1 MKVTLN
7 GKAEQLQ
14 DKINVADLLV
24 SRKIRPEM
32 VSVEL
37 NGAIVH
43 RGKFATTE
51 LSEGDKVEFLYYMGG
66 GSSGFTVYGVQ
77 CTVVVNRKLV
87 YRKQETNQGISNE

>member
-14 DKINVADLLV
+14 DQTSVADLLI

-37 NGAIVH
+37 NGAILH
-43 RGKFATTE
+43 RSKFGATQI
-51 LSEGDKVEFLYYMGG
+51 SEGDKVEFLYYMGG
-66 GSSGFTVYGVQ
+66 G
-77 CTVVVNRKLV
+77 R
-87 YRKQETNQGISNE
+87 E

>member
-1 MKVTLN
+1 MKIIVN
-7 GKAEQLQ
+7 GKPEQLQ
-14 DKINVADLLV
+14 DKITVADLLV

-43 RGKFATTE
+43 RGKFAATQ

-66 GSSGFTVYGVQ
+66 G
-77 CTVVVNRKLV
+77 R
-87 YRKQETNQGISNE
+87 